1 MIGPS
6 HTNTDVNE
14 RFVRS
19 GAFAALLGV
28 GVLLIA
34 TLAHPSNSDPN
45 DALAAFAEYA
55 NDHQWFWSHLG
66 QFIGF
71 VLLSWALNVAARTF
85 EPVPSLFGEFSRIGA
100 TAMVAIAAVLQAVDG
115 VALKRAVDRLAINVA
130 DVNNNNFATALAIR
144 DIEIGLAALLS
155 ITTGLTLVSITAG
168 IFTKNKAKGSL
179 LVACSVLS
187 TSLMLISGV
196 TQAIYGFSQTAM
208 NLSMAAS
215 GTALAFALTLA
226 VELLKIANGNRA
238 PQV

>member
-1 MIGPS
+1 VIGPS

-14 RFVRS
+14 RVVRS

-34 TLAHPSNSDPN
+34 TLSRPSNSDPN
-45 DALAAFAEYA
+45 DSLAAFAEYA

-85 EPVPSLFGEFSRIGA
+85 EPGPSLFGEFSRIGA

-130 DVNNNNFATALAIR
+130 DVNNNAFATALAIR

-155 ITTGLTLVSITAG
+155 ITTGLTLVSITVG
-168 IFTKNKAKGSL
+168 IFTKNNSKGSL

-238 PQV
+238 P